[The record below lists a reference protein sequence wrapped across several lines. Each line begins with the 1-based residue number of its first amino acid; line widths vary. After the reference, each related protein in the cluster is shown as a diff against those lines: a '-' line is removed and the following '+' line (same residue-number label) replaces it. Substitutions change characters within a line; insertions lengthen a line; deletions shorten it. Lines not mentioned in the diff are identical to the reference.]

1 MRHHT
6 AALACLALL
15 GAVHAPDA
23 AAIVRCESADGKVA
37 YSNGDC
43 PPNTKLVRKIEP
55 TPPIVVHDSAN
66 PPAKAGDARPP
77 AKVEPSRPRRSENP
91 AQVDEELNAQ
101 LAEQRR
107 ECEARTRE
115 LQRLQD
121 DVNAAEPANRAS
133 AELALR
139 RAQDDYRALCPRQR

>member
-1 MRHHT
+1 MRIAT
-6 AALACLALL
+6 AALACFALL
-15 GAVHAPDA
+15 LAADARDA
-23 AAIVRCESADGKVA
+23 AAIVRCESADGKVT

-43 PPNTKLVRKIEP
+43 PPNAKVVRKIEP
-55 TPPIVVHDSAN
+55 TSPVIVHDSARA
-66 PPAKAGDARPP
+66 PAKAGEKPPP
-77 AKVEPSRPRRSENP
+77 ARAEPSRPRRTEDP
-91 AQVDEELNAQ
+91 AQIDEELSAQ

-107 ECEARTRE
+107 ECDARARD

-121 DVNAAEPANRAS
+121 DVNAAAPSNRAS